1 MYRGFPIT
9 IQKCWHLLLSMKLKS
24 FYLIYSSLTFLKMTQ
39 IYLILQPS
47 RVPGKMDHFNECK
60 IVICYS
66 DKITNYHISL
76 HVKLGIV
83 V

>member
-1 MYRGFPIT
+1 
-9 IQKCWHLLLSMKLKS
+9 
-24 FYLIYSSLTFLKMTQ
+24 MTQ

-66 DKITNYHISL
+66 DKIANYHISL
-76 HVKLGIV
+76 HVRYVEHCCLMSETGAGNLSKFSI
-83 V
+83 